1 MNRRELL
8 ISAGLAPLALQALS
22 RWSVAEAQD
31 GSRIFTLANPTGFPD
46 LDPSTSFSNDGLVL
60 ANIYETLTRYV
71 PATADAPASVA
82 PLLAESWQAGDE
94 GKTWTFTLRKGV
106 QFHDGSALTAEA
118 VKGSIERTMKIGG
131 GAAFVWSAVTAITAP
146 DPLTVVF
153 TLSSAQPLDL
163 IASAG
168 FAGWII
174 SPAAQA
180 QDNAWFNAGND
191 GGTGPFRIDRYEPGQ
206 RVVASR
212 FADHWG
218 GRPEGGFDTAVFE
231 VVEDSVLAQSMIESA
246 SADWTY
252 SLPFDNLEGL
262 KANPDLQVVV
272 NPSFEN
278 LFALL
283 NTRRAPLD
291 RPRVRQALAL
301 AFPYDDVITAG
312 TAGLGTRS
320 RGIVPPGI
328 WGHDPEA
335 PMVMTD
341 LEAARALLAE
351 EGLAEGGLELTLT
364 YVTSDALEALAGEL
378 WKANLETLGITLTL
392 QPMAWE
398 AMWELSKADP
408 AQAQDILLLYWWATY
423 VTPYDYLFNLFHSE
437 ETPTFNLA
445 YYSNP
450 AFDQMIDEA
459 AALSGTDRARA
470 EEMFRAAQRMMI
482 ADTPAVFI
490 LDRPNV
496 HILRS
501 DVKGYADNPAYGH
514 VVFVNELS
522 R

>member
-1 MNRRELL
+1 MNRRDLL
-8 ISAGLAPLALQALS
+8 KAAGLAPFALHALS

-60 ANIYETLTRYV
+60 ANVYETLTRYV
-71 PATADAPASVA
+71 PGTASGPATVA
-82 PLLAESWQAGDE
+82 PLLAESWQASEDGM
-94 GKTWTFTLRKGV
+94 TWTFTLRAGV
-106 QFHDGSALTAEA
+106 RFHDGAELTAEA
-118 VKGSIERTMKIGG
+118 VKGSIDRTMRIGG
-131 GAAFVWSAVTAITAP
+131 GAAFIWSAVTDIAAP
-146 DPLTVVF
+146 DAQTVVF

-174 SPAAQA
+174 SPSALDK
-180 QDNAWFNAGND
+180 DNAWFNAGN
-191 GGTGPFRIDRYEPGQ
+191 GAGTGPFRIERYEPGQ
-206 RVVASR
+206 RVVATR
-212 FADHWG
+212 FTEHWG
-218 GRPEGGFDTAVFE
+218 GTPEAGFDTAVFE
-231 VVEDSVLAQSMIESA
+231 VVEDSVLAQSMIEGA

-252 SLPFDNLEGL
+252 NLPFDNLEAMQ
-262 KANPDLQVVV
+262 ANPDLQVVA

-291 RPRVRQALAL
+291 RPGVRQALAL
-301 AFPYDDVITAG
+301 AFPYDDVIAAG

-320 RGIVPPGI
+320 RGILPPGI

-335 PMVMTD
+335 PLVMTD

-351 EGLAEGGLELTLT
+351 EGLADSGLELTLT
-364 YVTSDALEALAGEL
+364 YVTSDTLEALAGEL
-378 WKANLETLGITLTL
+378 WKANLETIGVTLTL
-392 QPMAWE
+392 QPMSWE

-408 AQAQDILLLYWWATY
+408 ANAQDILLLYWWATY
-423 VTPYDYLFNLFHSE
+423 VTPYDYLFNIFHSE

-445 YYSNP
+445 YYANP
-450 AFDQMIDEA
+450 AFDKMIDEA
-459 AALSGTDRARA
+459 AALSGTDRAKA
-470 EEMFRAAQRMMI
+470 EEMFRAAQRMVI

-490 LDRPNV
+490 LDKPNV

-501 DVKGYADNPAYGH
+501 DVKGYSDNPAYGH
-514 VVFVNELS
+514 VVFVNDLS